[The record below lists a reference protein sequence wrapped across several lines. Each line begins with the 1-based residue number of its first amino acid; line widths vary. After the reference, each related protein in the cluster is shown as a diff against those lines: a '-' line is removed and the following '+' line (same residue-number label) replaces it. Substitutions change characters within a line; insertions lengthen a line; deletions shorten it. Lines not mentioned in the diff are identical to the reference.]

1 MQARSK
7 RRYQLDEFSFGESG
21 KKLLVWT
28 QFLTDAQDKCE
39 EDSRFVEV
47 VFEWK
52 PAVLWVN

>member
-21 KKLLVWT
+21 KKLLVGT
-28 QFLTDAQDKCE
+28 EFLTDAQDECE
-39 EDSRFVEV
+39 EGSWFVES

-52 PAVLWVN
+52 PAVMWVN